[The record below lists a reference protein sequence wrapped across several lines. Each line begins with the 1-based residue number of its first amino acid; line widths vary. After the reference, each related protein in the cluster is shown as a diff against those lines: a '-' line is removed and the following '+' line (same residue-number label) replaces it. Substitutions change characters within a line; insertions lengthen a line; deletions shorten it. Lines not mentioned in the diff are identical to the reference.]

1 MASAARI
8 ALFND
13 ITDESLAKRV
23 LAGDTALFEVLMR
36 RHNQRLYRI
45 ARAVL
50 RDDAEAEDV
59 MQDAY
64 VRAYENLSQFEGRAS
79 FSTWISRI
87 ALYEALARV
96 RKRKRVVELD
106 AIVESE
112 REGMQSLHSRLPSP
126 EHEASNSEVRRLLE
140 QEVDALP
147 DNYRAIFVLRDVEG
161 IDVAEVAEILDISS
175 ENVKTRLHRAHA
187 LLRKR
192 LYLRTGAQSHEAF
205 LFHAPRCDKVVQVVF
220 ERLGFGQ
227 QNDRDLEKGC

>member
-1 MASAARI
+1 VASAARI
-8 ALFND
+8 ALFSD
-13 ITDESLAKRV
+13 IADEALAKRV

-96 RKRKRVVELD
+96 RKRRRVVELD

-112 REGMQSLHSRLPSP
+112 REGMQSLQSRLPSP
-126 EHEASNSEVRRLLE
+126 EHEASNSEIRRLLE

-147 DNYRAIFVLRDVEG
+147 DNYRAIFVLRDMEG
-161 IDVAEVAEILDISS
+161 VDVAEVAEILDISS

-205 LFHAPRCDKVVQVVF
+205 LFHAPRCDRVVQGVF
-220 ERLGFGQ
+220 ARLGFGQ
-227 QNDRDLEKGC
+227 QNDPGLEKGR

>member
-1 MASAARI
+1 VASAARI
-8 ALFND
+8 ALFKD
-13 ITDESLAKRV
+13 TSDEAIAKRV

-79 FSTWISRI
+79 FSTWMSRI

-96 RKRKRVVELD
+96 RKRRRVVELD
-106 AIVESE
+106 GIVESE

-126 EHEASNSEVRRLLE
+126 EHEASNSEIRRLLE

-147 DNYRAIFVLRDVEG
+147 DNYRTIFVLRDVEG
-161 IDVAEVAEILDISS
+161 IDVEEVAEILDISS

-187 LLRKR
+187 LLRRR

-205 LFHAPRCDKVVQVVF
+205 LFHDPRCDKVVQVVF
-220 ERLGFGQ
+220 ARLEFRQ
-227 QNDRDLEKGC
+227 QNDPELEEGR